1 MTDKKH
7 KQRHGVAQL
16 EREFVG
22 LKLYDDVYQEVRTND

>member
-7 KQRHGVAQL
+7 KQRHGVAKL
-16 EREFVG
+16 EGEFVG

>member
-16 EREFVG
+16 EGEFVG